1 MLKLNKKN
9 PCWKVK
15 WQLLQTSLN
24 RLNYKRITKYYPNFH
39 CLSLAATC
47 FFLCFDEY
55 FDKKFEFPAKTLPG
69 LFTKQRW
76 LCRFWKKK
84 WLNIKKC
91 CQAIKTTLK
100 KLKIHPL
107 ILEGMMSLIAGIVK
121 MLLAAKKNGSFKN
134 NPKKKRNP
142 PWFSTVVTQNYY
154 KTSPIRL
161 CYNHHFFT

>member
-1 MLKLNKKN
+1 MAYNSIKNYYTMDYLRDLKYVTVWSISNVRESGFNFNFLMPFPIRYLLLDLKVLINFVEVEQKN

-55 FDKKFEFPAKTLPG
+55 FDKKFEFSAKTLPG

-76 LCRFWKKK
+76 LCRFWKK
-84 WLNIKKC
+84 ND
-91 CQAIKTTLK
+91 
-100 KLKIHPL
+100 
-107 ILEGMMSLIAGIVK
+107 
-121 MLLAAKKNGSFKN
+121 
-134 NPKKKRNP
+134 
-142 PWFSTVVTQNYY
+142 
-154 KTSPIRL
+154 
-161 CYNHHFFT
+161 